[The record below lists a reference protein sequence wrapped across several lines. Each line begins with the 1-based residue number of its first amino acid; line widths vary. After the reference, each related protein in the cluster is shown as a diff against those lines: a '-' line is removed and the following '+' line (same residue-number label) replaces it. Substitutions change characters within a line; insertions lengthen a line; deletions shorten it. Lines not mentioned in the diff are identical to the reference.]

1 MDSMSATHYTSPP
14 EGSSDCT
21 SDPTQRWE
29 TSACTA
35 GILALVSLAAR
46 LQWILSHRVR
56 DDGRPWKPTP
66 LSVAAGLGRN
76 HIAQMLDGRVEEPDL
91 ATLGRI
97 ARVANVSPAW
107 LAMGAGSPDD
117 ATSAPPADAP
127 QRFGDLAGWSALL
140 AGARVRRPTMPGWV
154 WERVA
159 RSYPLEGAAPTV
171 AAVIHAADGVLE
183 QTVPPTAS
191 ENRTRA

>member
-1 MDSMSATHYTSPP
+1 MESMSARYYTSTA

-21 SDPTQRWE
+21 FGATQRWE
-29 TSACTA
+29 TSGCTA
-35 GILALVSLAAR
+35 AILAVVSLAAR

-76 HIAQMLDGRVEEPDL
+76 HIAQMLDGRVGDPDL

-117 ATSAPPADAP
+117 SAPVASEAP
-127 QRFGDLAGWSALL
+127 QRFGDLAGWRDLL
-140 AGARVRRPTMPGWV
+140 TGARVRRPTMPAWV
-154 WERVA
+154 WDRVA

-183 QTVPPTAS
+183 QTVPATAP

>member
-1 MDSMSATHYTSPP
+1 MDSMSATHYTCGP

-21 SDPTQRWE
+21 SGATQRWE

-35 GILALVSLAAR
+35 GIFAAVSLAAR

-117 ATSAPPADAP
+117 SAPPANDAP
-127 QRFGDLAGWSALL
+127 QRFGDLAGWRDLL
-140 AGARVRRPTMPGWV
+140 AGARVRRPTMPAWV

-183 QTVPPTAS
+183 QTVPPTAPD
-191 ENRTRA
+191 NRPRV